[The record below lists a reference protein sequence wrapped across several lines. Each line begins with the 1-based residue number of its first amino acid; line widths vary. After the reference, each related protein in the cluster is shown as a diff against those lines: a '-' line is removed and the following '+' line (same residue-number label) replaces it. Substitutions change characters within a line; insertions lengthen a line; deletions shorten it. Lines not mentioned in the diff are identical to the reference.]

1 MKFIA
6 KKLLPLK
13 LWFPPWKISIF
24 FQSIQPGSVHT
35 KKMIIAL
42 ANVCMTKKNVWIFER
57 IFIANFAVRI
67 SFFVIFWWCEVWCE
81 KQRTKKKMYWRSFC
95 YLSQPNQTSYY
106 PPKQNSLARLE
117 FWFFFQSSN
126 CQTFQYWATISK
138 SIMDLKTHLNLSF
151 LWLTKDMKKDETKH
165 DCAIRKLP
173 KSIITPC
180 SLLCENYFCIVVI

>member
-1 MKFIA
+1 M
-6 KKLLPLK
+6 
-13 LWFPPWKISIF
+13 
-24 FQSIQPGSVHT
+24 T
-35 KKMIIAL
+35 
-42 ANVCMTKKNVWIFER
+42 TKKNVWIFER

-81 KQRTKKKMYWRSFC
+81 KQRTKKKKCIDGVFAIC
-95 YLSQPNQTSYY
+95 HNQTK
-106 PPKQNSLARLE
+106 PLIIPQNRILWQDWN
-117 FWFFFQSSN
+117 FDYFFFQSSN

-151 LWLTKDMKKDETKH
+151 LWLTKDMRKDETKH

>member
-1 MKFIA
+1 MIPA
-6 KKLLPLK
+6 LK
-13 LWFPPWKISIF
+13 NLNFFSIHSARF
-24 FQSIQPGSVHT
+24 STH
-35 KKMIIAL
+35 
-42 ANVCMTKKNVWIFER
+42 KKNDNCLSKCVHDNKKKCVNFWENFHSEFR
-57 IFIANFAVRI
+57 CANF
-67 SFFVIFWWCEVWCE
+67 FFCDFLMMWSMMR
-81 KQRTKKKMYWRSFC
+81 KAKNKKKKCIDGVFAIC
-95 YLSQPNQTSYY
+95 HNQTK
-106 PPKQNSLARLE
+106 PLIIPQNRILWQDWN
-117 FWFFFQSSN
+117 FDYFFFQSSN

>member
-1 MKFIA
+1 MCA
-6 KKLLPLK
+6 WQKKCVNF
-13 LWFPPWKISIF
+13 WENFHSEF
-24 FQSIQPGSVHT
+24 R
-35 KKMIIAL
+35 
-42 ANVCMTKKNVWIFER
+42 C
-57 IFIANFAVRI
+57 ANF
-67 SFFVIFWWCEVWCE
+67 FFCDFLMMWSMMR
-81 KQRTKKKMYWRSFC
+81 KAKNKKKMYWRSFC

-117 FWFFFQSSN
+117 LWFFFQSSN

-151 LWLTKDMKKDETKH
+151 LWLTKDMKKDEAKH